1 MRIVVGEPH
10 VDAILASGVLTSITL
25 DNNVIIHRGDQGWTM
40 EDSQGTSSVTRD
52 QVVQLILR
60 RATR

>member
-1 MRIVVGEPH
+1 MPIVVGEPH
-10 VDAILASGVLTSITL
+10 VDAILASGAVTQLTL
-25 DNNVIIHRGDQGWTM
+25 DNNVILSRSAQGWTM
-40 EDSQGTSSVTRD
+40 QDSQGTHTIDRD